1 MSTVLSAPHDATVAP
16 SGENLM
22 ELTASPCPSSSMMG
36 ASSEDVRFM
45 PGFGWGCCEG
55 TPTIDTARSSTVLG
69 FCATTC
75 SARFSG
81 SSSASTP
88 SSPAARVL
96 RFPAPPPPQNSNQ
109 VKNFPLRIE
118 KAGSTSVF
126 IPYRSAPIIQGKV
139 WADTD
144 GDAQLNIEEVGFSKA
159 KLFLDEDGNFELDEN
174 ETSFAPDSNGS
185 FLLPLP
191 PGQYSLCIA
200 PDNADANITF
210 PIEEKKAYLTW
221 VDYESP
227 SDSLLFGVQD
237 NQQQDSQSSENN
249 QTQQPQPGD
258 QDNDQNTQES
268 ESSENAPPEEVN
280 ALYERLL
287 QEMESK
293 SKNLDDEKQR
303 AVGTIPKGRDY

>member
-1 MSTVLSAPHDATVAP
+1 MD
-16 SGENLM
+16 
-22 ELTASPCPSSSMMG
+22 
-36 ASSEDVRFM
+36 
-45 PGFGWGCCEG
+45 
-55 TPTIDTARSSTVLG
+55 
-69 FCATTC
+69 
-75 SARFSG
+75 
-81 SSSASTP
+81 
-88 SSPAARVL
+88 
-96 RFPAPPPPQNSNQ
+96 
-109 VKNFPLRIE
+109 KN
-118 KAGSTSVF
+118 
-126 IPYRSAPIIQGKV
+126 
-139 WADTD
+139 
-144 GDAQLNIEEVGFSKA
+144 GDAQKNEDEGPYSQA
-159 KLFLDEDGNFELDEN
+159 KLFLDQNGNFNLDEN

-200 PDNADANITF
+200 PNNADANITF

-249 QTQQPQPGD
+249 QTQQPQTGD

-303 AVGTIPKGRDY
+303 AIGTIPKGRDY

>member
-1 MSTVLSAPHDATVAP
+1 MD
-16 SGENLM
+16 
-22 ELTASPCPSSSMMG
+22 
-36 ASSEDVRFM
+36 
-45 PGFGWGCCEG
+45 
-55 TPTIDTARSSTVLG
+55 
-69 FCATTC
+69 
-75 SARFSG
+75 
-81 SSSASTP
+81 
-88 SSPAARVL
+88 
-96 RFPAPPPPQNSNQ
+96 
-109 VKNFPLRIE
+109 KN
-118 KAGSTSVF
+118 
-126 IPYRSAPIIQGKV
+126 
-139 WADTD
+139 
-144 GDAQLNIEEVGFSKA
+144 GDAQQNEGEGPYSQA
-159 KLFLDEDGNFELDEN
+159 KLFLDQNGNFNLDEN

-249 QTQQPQPGD
+249 QTQQPKAGD

-287 QEMESK
+287 
-293 SKNLDDEKQR
+293 L
-303 AVGTIPKGRDY
+303 